1 MLLLK
6 IRWVGFIVCFM
17 VFQSIGFSNN
27 YSNIEPWISTN
38 DLFKIKIG
46 MTTAEV
52 FGQLGDPLFVEKIM
66 DEDDEITTTKF
77 IYSFR
82 TKTSDPESNKQ
93 NPASKSAESTWGRTT
108 NIQFIFINDNLI
120 GWEEDK
126 LTLSMAKEHKPK
138 SIRGFLQLIGLI
150 LNLIIIIK
158 IF

>member
-46 MTTAEV
+46 MSTTEV
-52 FGQLGDPLFVEKIM
+52 ITVLGEPLFYENVM
-66 DEDDEITTTKF
+66 DEDDEITKTIF

-82 TKTSDPESNKQ
+82 TKTFDPKSSKQ
-93 NPASKSAESTWGRTT
+93 NSADKPGETNWGRTT

-126 LTLSMAKEHKPK
+126 LTLSMAKEYKPK
-138 SIRGFLQLIGLI
+138 SIGGFLQLIGLI

>member
-1 MLLLK
+1 MHFKLIIKK
-6 IRWVGFIVCFM
+6 ITLIASLFIVFNCA
-17 VFQSIGFSNN
+17 GHNLPA
-27 YSNIEPWISTN
+27 EPWIQTD

-52 FGQLGDPLFVEKIM
+52 LGQLGEPLFVERIM

-82 TKTSDPESNKQ
+82 TKKYNSEINKK
-93 NPASKSAESTWGRTT
+93 NSADKPGEANWGRTT
-108 NIQFIFINDNLI
+108 NIQFLFINDSLI

-126 LTLSMAKEHKPK
+126 HTLSMATNNKPK
-138 SIRGFLQLIGLI
+138 LEGGTLQLIGLL

>member
-1 MLLLK
+1 MMLFK

-52 FGQLGDPLFVEKIM
+52 FGQLGDPLFLEKIM
-66 DEDDEITTTKF
+66 DEDDEITKTIF

-82 TKTSDPESNKQ
+82 TKTFDPKSSKQ
-93 NPASKSAESTWGRTT
+93 NSADRPGETNWGRTT

-126 LTLSMAKEHKPK
+126 LTLSMATNNKPK
-138 SIRGFLQLIGLI
+138 SGGGTLQLIGLL

>member
-1 MLLLK
+1 M
-6 IRWVGFIVCFM
+6 
-17 VFQSIGFSNN
+17 
-27 YSNIEPWISTN
+27 
-38 DLFKIKIG
+38 
-46 MTTAEV
+46 
-52 FGQLGDPLFVEKIM
+52 
-66 DEDDEITTTKF
+66 EDDEITTTKF

-138 SIRGFLQLIGLI
+138 SIGGFLQLIGLI
-150 LNLIIIIK
+150 LNLMLLLDISHHYDNS
-158 IF
+158 

>member
-6 IRWVGFIVCFM
+6 IRWVGLIVCFM

-108 NIQFIFINDNLI
+108 NIQFIFI
-120 GWEEDK
+120 K
-126 LTLSMAKEHKPK
+126 
-138 SIRGFLQLIGLI
+138 
-150 LNLIIIIK
+150 
-158 IF
+158 

>member
-1 MLLLK
+1 
-6 IRWVGFIVCFM
+6 
-17 VFQSIGFSNN
+17 
-27 YSNIEPWISTN
+27 
-38 DLFKIKIG
+38 

-138 SIRGFLQLIGLI
+138 SIGGFLQLIGLI